1 MIKRKL
7 LIGYAIFIVLI
18 NHVDVHASSYADE
31 WLAKKQAQQQEY
43 MKSLEQDGNLT
54 EEAYKSITK
63 KDVKNKSNKNSN
75 KNKTSTNGENRG
87 YVYGVDEL
95 HITGLP
101 KNPNTGYTLQGDYGE
116 IKK

>member
-7 LIGYAIFIVLI
+7 LLGYAIFIVLI

-54 EEAYKSITK
+54 DDVVNSITK
-63 KDVKNKSNKNSN
+63 GKGNAYGKVKNKDKQQ
-75 KNKTSTNGENRG
+75 KTYTENRG

-95 HITGLP
+95 HIVGLP
-101 KNPNTGYTLQGDYGE
+101 TNPNTGYTLQGDYGKIE
-116 IKK
+116 

>member
-7 LIGYAIFIVLI
+7 LLGYAIFIVLI
-18 NHVDVHASSYADE
+18 NHIDVHASSYEDE

-63 KDVKNKSNKNSN
+63 KDSKKKDKKNNKNNNITYS
-75 KNKTSTNGENRG
+75 ENRG

-95 HITGLP
+95 HIVGLP
-101 KNPNTGYTLQGDYGE
+101 TNPTTGYTLQGDYGKIE
-116 IKK
+116 